1 MPNKKYEADG
11 VPERLRQITVETLPV
26 EAPYIPDLDPY
37 TELQEVLYID
47 KTQAGGVGRLAVDGR
62 QSMKPLDM
70 DKLPDKGT
78 VVLMSVWVQADEGG
92 LRQGVVADCRQY
104 DGQFDLVDGTQE
116 IDFTDQEEAW
126 DILEVR
132 QHQVVISAVVDN
144 DSNGKTKVWG
154 NPAFYDAAIHMAKLI
169 NKEAK
174 KHTTAKTGAEEKSK
188 KSHKKSKK
196 PKR

>member
-37 TELQEVLYID
+37 TELQEVL
-47 KTQAGGVGRLAVDGR
+47 
-62 QSMKPLDM
+62 
-70 DKLPDKGT
+70 
-78 VVLMSVWVQADEGG
+78 MSVWVQGDEGG

-104 DGQFDLVDGTQE
+104 DGQFDLVDGAQE

-154 NPAFYDAAIHMAKLI
+154 DPAFYDAAIHMAKLI

-174 KHTTAKTGAEEKSK
+174 KHTTAKTRAEEKSK
-188 KSHKKSKK
+188 KSHKKLKK